1 MLVNT
6 QSHRAI
12 AWSALAV
19 VLLGAS
25 SGAAQSPFSQQVES
39 LLQHPGGLTADHAAA
54 RARSLSYDVQARRAE
69 AAAAATRVVQAE
81 LGLVPRVAARAT
93 YTRVSDV
100 GVQSFGDGLGFT
112 YPSDNFGVQV
122 EVVVPVSDYVLRV
135 GKQWSSA
142 KHSAKAAALMAS
154 ATEAAAA
161 TNARLAYYAWARARL
176 RVQVALA
183 ALELTRQHLADA
195 KAGLAAGRASQADVM
210 QIEAKYAEKEVLVAR
225 AKSAIVVEHERLRLM
240 LHDPLRTSY
249 EIGEPLLEPLAPLP
263 EQHDLSALFQ
273 EAQRRRPELQA
284 LRAMANSLRD
294 DASQHTIGIGPR
306 LDAIGSA
313 QYANPNPRYFPPVD
327 AWKGTWMLGAMVSWT
342 SVDAIV
348 SGTSASV
355 ARDMAASTSARAE
368 AMRDEIRD
376 ELLEAMRAVQDA
388 ELAIEATERSSLAAE
403 EAYRVRRALFGA
415 AQSTSTEL
423 SDTETVLTQARVAA
437 VDARIDLRM
446 ARARLVHAI
455 GRDAPTVGRDA
466 LTGQ

>member
-1 MLVNT
+1 VNT

-12 AWSALAV
+12 AWSVLAV

-25 SGAAQSPFSQQVES
+25 SVAAQSPFNQQVES
-39 LLQHPGGLTADHAAA
+39 LLHHPGGLTADHAAS
-54 RARSLSYDVQARRAE
+54 RARSLSYEVQARRAE

-81 LGLVPRVAARAT
+81 LGLVPRVAARAS

-100 GVQSFGDGLGFT
+100 GLQSLGNSGLGFT

-122 EVVVPVSDYVLRV
+122 EIVVPVSDYVLRV
-135 GKQWSSA
+135 GKQLSSA
-142 KHSAKAAALMAS
+142 KHSARAAALMAS

-176 RVQVALA
+176 REQVALA

-225 AKSAIVVEHERLRLM
+225 AKSAIVIEQERLRLM
-240 LHDPLRTSY
+240 LHDPLRASY

-263 EQHDLSALFQ
+263 QQHDLSALFE
-273 EAQRRRPELQA
+273 EAQRRRPELRA
-284 LRAMANSLRD
+284 LLAVADSLRD
-294 DASQHTIGIGPR
+294 DASQHTIGIVPR
-306 LDAIGSA
+306 FDAIGSA
-313 QYANPNPRYFPPVD
+313 QYANPNLRYFPPDD
-327 AWKGTWMLGAMVSWT
+327 AWNGTWALGATVSWT

-355 ARDMAASTSARAE
+355 ARDMATSTSARAG
-368 AMRDEIRD
+368 AVRDGIRD
-376 ELLEAMRAVQDA
+376 ELLQALRAVQDA
-388 ELAIEATERSSLAAE
+388 ELAIEATQRSSLAAE

-437 VDARIDLRM
+437 IDARIDLRI
-446 ARARLVHAI
+446 ARARLVHA
-455 GRDAPTVGRDA
+455 VGRDTPA
-466 LTGQ
+466 GQ